1 MSVEM
6 LIGKG
11 GGLARVPSEVWQR
24 EIAAVPERVKKV
36 MGFMTED
43 HHRVRNF
50 VVTEIPRVARPI
62 PPGAIAAALD
72 LPPQRVAAILDD
84 LERHMVFL
92 YRNERGEVEW
102 AYPATAA
109 STPHHTAF
117 STGERLDAA

>member
-1 MSVEM
+1 MSDEM

-11 GGLARVPSEVWQR
+11 RGLARVPRETWQR
-24 EIAAVPERVKKV
+24 EIAAIPARVEMV

-50 VVTEIPRVARPI
+50 VVTEIPRVAAPI
-62 PPGAIAAALD
+62 SPGTIAAVLD
-72 LPPQRVAAILDD
+72 LPPERVAAILDD
-84 LERHMVFL
+84 LEKHMVFL
-92 YRNERGEVEW
+92 YRSDRGEVEW

-109 STPHHTAF
+109 STPHHAAF